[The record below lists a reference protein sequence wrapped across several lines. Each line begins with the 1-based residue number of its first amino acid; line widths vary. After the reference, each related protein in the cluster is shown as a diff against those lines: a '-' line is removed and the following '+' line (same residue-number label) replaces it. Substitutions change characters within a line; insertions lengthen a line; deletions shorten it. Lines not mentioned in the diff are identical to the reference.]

1 MVNHEANIRLVDTHT
16 KGNSSYNNLQKNHEK
31 KKNILSI
38 LQLAKF
44 VNNLECVV
52 QPLPVYSTPI
62 TGGEVGMVVASLDT
76 LLAKFQSDLLRIL
89 TRKTVDN
96 S

>member
-1 MVNHEANIRLVDTHT
+1 MSIPIPKATVATITYR
-16 KGNSSYNNLQKNHEK
+16 KIMKRK
-31 KKNILSI
+31 KLLSI

-52 QPLPVYSTPI
+52 QPLPVYSAPV
-62 TGGEVGMVVASLDT
+62 TGREVGMVVASLDT
-76 LLAKFQSDLLRIL
+76 VLAKIQSDLLTIL
-89 TRKTVDN
+89 TRKTVDD